1 MIVLILLREELL
13 NFGHGKLR
21 KVMEKVMES
30 HGILIKSTYPAARSL
45 EIMHCKCTEIEGGF
59 KTKILK
65 KRMNALCTLECLERW
80 REGIL
85 WVGAI

>member
-1 MIVLILLREELL
+1 VIVLILLREELL
-13 NFGHGKLR
+13 NFGHGKLQ

-30 HGILIKSTYPAARSL
+30 HRILIKSTYPAARSL
-45 EIMHCKCTEIEGGF
+45 EIMHCTESEGGF

-65 KRMNALCTLECLERW
+65 KRMNALCSSECLERW